1 MKFTALRK
9 KVIAA
14 TFMLGLLSFVA
25 PQQANA
31 DCVAGFG
38 ICSASFGIALD
49 RDGAVKFEI
58 SLDFG
63 VRG

>member
-31 DCVAGFG
+31 RCVTGCG
-38 ICSASFGIALD
+38 ICGGRIAIVASG
-49 RDGAVKFEI
+49 DGSIRLEI
-58 SLDFG
+58 SLTIG
-63 VRG
+63 VEE